1 METYPA
7 GEALRRPAAPSEKPQ
22 LRLMERESAFQ
33 AAELQPLLPPQMTA
47 PTPND
52 CTNDYTEEGHLG
64 VGVGNLVPSG
74 APC

>member
-1 METYPA
+1 
-7 GEALRRPAAPSEKPQ
+7 
-22 LRLMERESAFQ
+22 MERESAFQ